1 MIIDENMLKTVK
13 LNEGCIEYQTKMK
26 YFRAGRFFVY
36 KDSLGFDTIGYGHLC
51 TSAEVQKYKQ
61 GISEIDANNLLA
73 LDLGKAEQGAR
84 RLFQMNRHSTQVQR
98 VLVEMVFQLG
108 ESKAAQ
114 FKKFKMQLE
123 AKEYKLAAGELK
135 NSNWFRQTPN
145 RVQGHINVLL
155 KE

>member
-1 MIIDENMLKTVK
+1 
-13 LNEGCIEYQTKMK
+13 MK

-51 TSAEVQKYKQ
+51 TSAEVQKYK
-61 GISEIDANNLLA
+61 GISEIDANTYLHWTWAKQNKEH
-73 LDLGKAEQGAR
+73 GVCSE
-84 RLFQMNRHSTQVQR
+84 MNRHSTQVQR

-145 RVQGHINVLL
+145 RVQGHINVFL